1 MAPTSA
7 RFIDKIIYEGLSI
20 VALGATTFK
29 NGKLQLLTGMMDA
42 YSTTGYYIE
51 IKYDELHYI

>member
-7 RFIDKIIYEGLSI
+7 RFIDKIIYEELLI

-29 NGKLQLLTGMMDA
+29 N
-42 YSTTGYYIE
+42 IE
-51 IKYDELHYI
+51 CNF